1 MRVARWL
8 SRALGVLPTAL
19 LILVAVVLVIS
30 LEARLIDA
38 AFVDFLLAVLQLIGG
53 AWLVFEIWRMRRA
66 ELRAYLDHGH
76 PSAKKSHVPR
86 PPGAR
91 QSVRWPAAGLAVT
104 AALVTAVAV
113 TAYLVR
119 PLSIIHGPTWLIVK
133 YPLLWL
139 TVALAAALAAWV
151 AKAAGWYTRRIGL
164 AAWTAGT
171 AIAVLIPMAWLTPK
185 LSAEATYE
193 HYRYIQIAK
202 LPSGGEVR
210 LLPREVAAQE
220 ATIGFNLSGHT
231 LGDAHLIL
239 DAQDHRLT
247 WSFEQAPNGFRNVF
261 FRNAEGIALLDAQET
276 SRTYHEIDRRFRVAP
291 GMQVSDN
298 THWRI
303 YKHDYFSVPAAA
315 VAVVTPSG
323 APEFVEPVLSY
334 RGLLVK
340 YPVVSTVY
348 VFHPDGT
355 SERLSVDEAMKRP
368 DVGGSGIL
376 VPASLAR
383 EIQDAYAY
391 KHGIWNASIGH
402 NDQTQI
408 VDSTDSDNH
417 QPYLMAFSRLA
428 DGSPLPAGQHEH
440 LYWVSSAEPRGHA
453 FATKAILL
461 TDADTGVTYVKS
473 IPRDE
478 SLTGANQ
485 AVQDAKSLA
494 IPGIVFAASYE
505 TGVTGG
511 GRYVVVEPR
520 PVFVKGKLQYLMSI
534 IPTSHNNVTKSVI
547 VDAASN
553 KVVALFNHDSDPD
566 ADTKL
571 LRYLRT
577 GVLDQSAA
585 AAPTDV
591 GQPTSSAS
599 GKTKTEKTVT
609 QLLQENERLLQQVR
623 ANQAEIERLLTLRCQ
638 TSEQTTPSD
647 PTRTGGDC

>member
-19 LILVAVVLVIS
+19 LILVTAILVIS
-30 LEARLIDA
+30 LESRLIEA
-38 AFVDFLLAVLQLIGG
+38 AFVDFLLAVFQLTGA
-53 AWLVFEIWRMRRA
+53 AWLVFVIWRMRRA
-66 ELRAYLDHGH
+66 ELRAYLEHAHHQSG
-76 PSAKKSHVPR
+76 KSHVPP

-91 QSVRWPAAGLAVT
+91 RVSGARWPSAGMAVT
-104 AALVTAVAV
+104 ALLIAGIALA
-113 TAYLVR
+113 AYLVR
-119 PLSIIHGPTWLIVK
+119 PLAIIHGPLWLVVK

-139 TVALAAALAAWV
+139 TVVLAAALVGWLAQAG
-151 AKAAGWYTRRIGL
+151 GWYSRRIGL
-164 AAWTAGT
+164 AGWTAGT
-171 AIAVLIPMAWLTPK
+171 AVAVLIPMAWLTPK
-185 LSAEATYE
+185 LSAEATYQ
-193 HYRYIQIAK
+193 HYRYIEIAK

-210 LLPREVAAQE
+210 VLPREVAQQE

-231 LGDAHLIL
+231 LGDAHLVL
-239 DAQDHRLT
+239 DAQNHRLT

-276 SRTYHEIDRRFRVAP
+276 SRTYREIDRRFRIAP
-291 GMQVSDN
+291 EMQVSDN
-298 THWRI
+298 TRWRI
-303 YKHDYFSVPAAA
+303 YKREYFSVPAAA

-334 RGLLVK
+334 RGFLVK
-340 YPVVSTVY
+340 YPVVSDVY

-355 SERLSVDEAMKRP
+355 TERLTVAEAMKRP

-391 KHGIWNASIGH
+391 KHGIWNAAVGH

-453 FATKAILL
+453 FATKAIFL
-461 TDADTGVTYVKS
+461 TDAETAVTYVKS

-520 PVFVKGKLQYLMSI
+520 PVFVNGKLQYLMSI

-566 ADTKL
+566 ADKKL
-571 LRYLRT
+571 VRYLRT
-577 GVLDQSAA
+577 GVLDQSAV
-585 AAPTDV
+585 APPSATK
-591 GQPTSSAS
+591 PTK
-599 GKTKTEKTVT
+599 GRTVA

-623 ANQAEIERLLTLRCQ
+623 ANQAEIRRLL
-638 TSEQTTPSD
+638 EQAKSP
-647 PTRTGGDC
+647 

>member
-19 LILVAVVLVIS
+19 LILVTAILVIS
-30 LEARLIDA
+30 LESRLIEA
-38 AFVDFLLAVLQLIGG
+38 AFVDFLLALFQLTGA
-53 AWLVFEIWRMRRA
+53 AWLVFVIWRMRRA
-66 ELRAYLDHGH
+66 ELRAYLEHAHRQSG
-76 PSAKKSHVPR
+76 KSHVPP

-91 QSVRWPAAGLAVT
+91 RVSGARSPSAGMAVT
-104 AALVTAVAV
+104 ALLIAGIALA
-113 TAYLVR
+113 AYLVR
-119 PLSIIHGPTWLIVK
+119 PLAIIHGPLWLVVK

-139 TVALAAALAAWV
+139 TVVLAAALVGWLAQAG
-151 AKAAGWYTRRIGL
+151 GWYSRRIGL
-164 AAWTAGT
+164 AGWTAGT
-171 AIAVLIPMAWLTPK
+171 AVAVLIPMAWLTPK
-185 LSAEATYE
+185 LSAEATYQ
-193 HYRYIQIAK
+193 HYRYIEIAK

-210 LLPREVAAQE
+210 VLPREVAQQE

-231 LGDAHLIL
+231 LGDAHLVL
-239 DAQDHRLT
+239 DAQNHRLT

-276 SRTYHEIDRRFRVAP
+276 SRTYREIDRRFRIAP
-291 GMQVSDN
+291 EMQVSDN
-298 THWRI
+298 TRWRI
-303 YKHDYFSVPAAA
+303 YKREYFSVPAAA

-334 RGLLVK
+334 RGFLVK
-340 YPVVSTVY
+340 YPVVSDVY

-355 SERLSVDEAMKRP
+355 TERLTVAEAMKRP

-391 KHGIWNASIGH
+391 KHGIWNAAVGH

-453 FATKAILL
+453 FATKAIFL
-461 TDADTGVTYVKS
+461 TDAETAVTYVKS

-520 PVFVKGKLQYLMSI
+520 PVFVNGKLQYLMSI

-566 ADTKL
+566 ADKKL
-571 LRYLRT
+571 VRYLRT
-577 GVLDQSAA
+577 GVLDQSAVA
-585 AAPTDV
+585 TPSATKPTK
-591 GQPTSSAS
+591 
-599 GKTKTEKTVT
+599 GKTVA

-623 ANQAEIERLLTLRCQ
+623 ANQAEIRRLL
-638 TSEQTTPSD
+638 EQAKSP
-647 PTRTGGDC
+647 